1 MMTAFVLFV
10 APLCWLLVA
19 RTPRIRL
26 RIGVIL
32 VLIAVAKLAVL
43 EEWLLP
49 DLQLTAFSLLVVVDV
64 VVLLVAGFIA
74 DANAG
79 RRISPTVVIGLILGC
94 AYCFVILAGT
104 FMFVVA
110 MAGEHARMPPSDILP
125 TLPQGLTIVA
135 DNDQGCRSG
144 TSSTYC
150 DREFQIG
157 STNGAPAREIAD
169 MMVRHLQDEGN
180 WQLFYVEH
188 AKWWKASRSEG
199 WGFDRSTMHVRVKVQ
214 DGKTWVAF
222 SDEAAN

>member
-1 MMTAFVLFV
+1 MITAFVLLV

-32 VLIAVAKLAVL
+32 ALLAVAKLAVL

-49 DLQLTAFSLLVVVDV
+49 DLQLTTFSLLVVFDV
-64 VVLLVAGFIA
+64 VALIAGFMA
-74 DANAG
+74 DARAG
-79 RRISPTVVIGLILGC
+79 RRLSPAVVISLILGY
-94 AYCFVILAGT
+94 AYCFIILAGT

-125 TLPQGLTIVA
+125 PLPPGLTIVA

-150 DREFQIG
+150 NREFQIG
-157 STNGAPAREIAD
+157 STGGASAREVAD
-169 MMVRHLQDEGN
+169 MMVRHLQDAGN
-180 WQLFYVEH
+180 WQLSYSEYS
-188 AKWWKASRSEG
+188 KWWTGTRREG
-199 WGFDRSTMHVRVKVQ
+199 WGFDRSTMHVWVEVR
-214 DGKTWVAF
+214 DGKTRVAF
-222 SDEAAN
+222 GDEAAN